1 MTPLVA
7 ESDTDVEASDQVLV
21 VSTAGPS
28 CVDNSAMN
36 NVQPGDSGRS
46 YVATQQFLHE
56 RSISCDDIVYLECTP
71 RWSVALVADA
81 LKPQG
86 YIVHK
91 FYLQGHQN
99 GDRYNRKRCGALA
112 LCGTM
117 TLKMPLERYLEQ
129 TGFTLSDDFTPSDFF
144 MATPAEQRQEFAEWN
159 VLRGVT
165 SSVDEPDWRLV
176 LLPSQVQRLRLY
188 EEKYASMVREGR
200 LLKDDDDFVCDLDQ
214 NPGANRGRW
223 FDSTSLSMS
232 CMI

>member
-21 VSTAGPS
+21 VSCAGPS

-99 GDRYNRKRCGALA
+99 GDRYNH
-112 LCGTM
+112 
-117 TLKMPLERYLEQ
+117 
-129 TGFTLSDDFTPSDFF
+129 
-144 MATPAEQRQEFAEWN
+144 
-159 VLRGVT
+159 
-165 SSVDEPDWRLV
+165 
-176 LLPSQVQRLRLY
+176 Y
-188 EEKYASMVREGR
+188 EEKITPASAGHR
-200 LLKDDDDFVCDLDQ
+200 
-214 NPGANRGRW
+214 
-223 FDSTSLSMS
+223 SLTRSPPLHS
-232 CMI
+232 WS